1 VHPLIIYFS
10 KGALH
15 MNIKH
20 EIISDIP
27 LIIEFCKK
35 LNLQYIVDIHLKTH
49 GNQEGLTNGQIVLGW
64 IAHILTQNNHCKAP
78 VQEWQ
83 NKHKMTL
90 QALLGTEILDTDF
103 EDSRLSRLLER
114 FADDSMWHNLEEAF
128 YKDSFSILQLDT
140 QAPEYFKETP
150 SIEDG
155 IAKTIKIDATT
166 AYGYHEVIE
175 NGIMQRGWSKDH
187 RSDLPQLKIMV
198 AVEGNTGFQLASDVV
213 PGNKN
218 DDPLY
223 IPVLERTRK
232 IIDTSRSLIC
242 GDCKMSALYTR
253 ANMVKNKEFYLTPM
267 QLNNSAKE
275 LLDALVDKIVDGDQN
290 AELIIDID
298 NKNIPIIIG
307 AGFEISRNQL
317 YKADETM
324 DDIEWNERVLLVR
337 SYDHAEQE
345 IRQFDRKIT
354 KIKEELLNLES
365 NLCDN
370 EEDTKNDLFR
380 KIEKI
385 KIKNNN
391 LSDFFDFKIDVI
403 VDEKEVKRSEKRNG
417 KTRNGS
423 FKIKRFRSRIVDVSE
438 RKDKIENMKYKIGW
452 RIYVTN
458 AKKETLNFSSAYKFF
473 RKTMYVIE
481 IGFHVLKDY
490 INISPLFV
498 RQQNQILGM
507 TRLLMLA
514 LKILTLMT
522 AEVRANMKKEK
533 IVLKGLYAGQPAR
546 KHSAPTAQSLLEYFS
561 RQNIALI
568 GHRKGEQWEWLV
580 TSLTDTCREVLK
592 LLKIPESIY
601 ERLPELLKG

>member
-1 VHPLIIYFS
+1 
-10 KGALH
+10 
-15 MNIKH
+15 MNLKH
-20 EIISDIP
+20 ELIADIP

-35 LNLQYIVDIHLKTH
+35 LNLQFIIDKHLKTH
-49 GNQEGLTNGQIVLGW
+49 GNQEGLTNGQLVLGW
-64 IAHILTQNNHCKAP
+64 IAHILTQNNHCKSP

-83 NKHKMTL
+83 NKHRMTL
-90 QALLGTEILDTDF
+90 QALLGMEILDTDF
-103 EDSRLSRLLER
+103 EDCRLSRLLER
-114 FADDSMWHNLEEAF
+114 FSDDSMWHSIEESF
-128 YKDSFSILQLDT
+128 YKDSFSILDLDT
-140 QAPEYFKETP
+140 QAPEYFKENP
-150 SIEDG
+150 SIENG

-198 AVEGNTGFQLASDVV
+198 AVEGNTGFQLASDIVS
-213 PGNKN
+213 GNKN

-223 IPVLERTRK
+223 IPILERTRK
-232 IIDTSRSLIC
+232 TIDTSNCLYC

-253 ANMVKNKEFYLTPM
+253 ADMVKNKEFYLTPM
-267 QLNNSAKE
+267 QLNNSIKE
-275 LLDALVDKIVDGDQN
+275 LLDTLVDKIVEGDQN

-298 NKNIPIIIG
+298 NKNNPKIIG
-307 AGFEISRNQL
+307 AGFEISRSQL
-317 YKADETM
+317 YKEDEKTNN
-324 DDIEWNERVLLVR
+324 IEWNERVLLIR

-345 IRQFDRKIT
+345 ISQFNRKIT

-365 NLCDN
+365 KLCDN
-370 EEDTKNDLFR
+370 EEDAEKDLLG
-380 KIEKI
+380 KIDKI
-385 KIKNNN
+385 TVKNNLLKGN
-391 LSDFFDFKIDVI
+391 LSDFFDYKIDII

-423 FKIKRFRSRIVDVSE
+423 FKTKRYRAKVVDASE
-438 RKDKIENMKYKIGW
+438 KKDKIENLKYKIGW

-458 AKKETLNFSSAYKFF
+458 AEKENLTFSSAYKFF

-498 RQQNQILGM
+498 RKQNQILGM

-522 AEVRANMKKEK
+522 AEIRANMKKEK

-561 RQNIALI
+561 RQNIALV
-568 GHRKGEQWEWLV
+568 GHKRGEQWEWLV

-592 LLKIPESIY
+592 LLKIPEDIY
-601 ERLPELLKG
+601 ERLPELLKLMG